1 MIGHNISIE
10 ESQGWFVRWS
20 IVRLSVDSIAN
31 AKVSIL
37 VRPMSVVKRS
47 RYYGGSPSRGF
58 AVQRTLEDYSGSNL
72 QPFILLNMYY

>member
-1 MIGHNISIE
+1 MDDRPQHFYCGIS
-10 ESQGWFVRWS
+10 GTVCTVRWS

-47 RYYGGSPSRGF
+47 RYYGGSQF
-58 AVQRTLEDYSGSNL
+58 YSCKNVVRSSKIRI
-72 QPFILLNMYY
+72 ILRILIRS